1 MVTKLHSRVLWS
13 TYHNDNLQCV
23 RKWLEVTQEEIKFNI
38 RELDYYKLSSTIDF
52 LKYGNE
58 IVPCDK
64 DFSTTVI

>member
-13 TYHNDNLQCV
+13 AYHNDNLQCV
-23 RKWLEVTQEEIKFNI
+23 GKWLEETHEEIKFNI
-38 RELDYYKLSSTIDF
+38 HELDDDKLSSTIDF

-58 IVPCDK
+58 IVPRDK